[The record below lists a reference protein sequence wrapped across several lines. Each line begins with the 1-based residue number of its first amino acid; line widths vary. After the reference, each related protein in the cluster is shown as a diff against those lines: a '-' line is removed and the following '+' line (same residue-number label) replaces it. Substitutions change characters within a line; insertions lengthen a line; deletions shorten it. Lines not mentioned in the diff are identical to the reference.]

1 MMAVERTETQRSRH
15 KNVSITVSISQYLN
29 LIEIKELRAQFF
41 ADVPH
46 NFEEDVEAKFKV
58 DIREVDEIKA
68 EVEVVVELVVDVL
81 AVVVAA
87 FLCNGKIS

>member
-1 MMAVERTETQRSRH
+1 M
-15 KNVSITVSISQYLN
+15 K

-46 NFEEDVEAKFKV
+46 NLIEEEVEAKFKV

-87 FLCNGKIS
+87 FLCNGKISYAYF